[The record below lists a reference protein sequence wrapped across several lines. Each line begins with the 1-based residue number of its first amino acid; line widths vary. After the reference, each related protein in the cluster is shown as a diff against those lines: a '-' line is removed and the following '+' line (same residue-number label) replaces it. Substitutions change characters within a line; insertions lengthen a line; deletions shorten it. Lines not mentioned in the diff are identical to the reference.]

1 MQPIGLTFKKGRNK
15 YGSAMGELMI
25 IHQCSV
31 CYSISINRIAADDDS
46 NNLLEIMEGSLM
58 LREDQLDLLRNS
70 GIEPVTYPDFER
82 VREQLLGKSVSN
94 RTFLIQ

>member
-1 MQPIGLTFKKGRNK
+1 
-15 YGSAMGELMI
+15 
-25 IHQCSV
+25 
-31 CYSISINRIAADDDS
+31 
-46 NNLLEIMEGSLM
+46 M